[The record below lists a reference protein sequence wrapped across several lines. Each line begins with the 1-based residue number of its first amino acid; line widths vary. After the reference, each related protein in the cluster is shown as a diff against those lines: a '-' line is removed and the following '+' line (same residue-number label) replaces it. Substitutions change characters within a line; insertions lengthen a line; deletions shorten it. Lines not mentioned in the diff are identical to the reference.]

1 MKGQKGEEGLLG
13 KDGPIGPMG
22 PAGPIGPVVMQITV
36 YRSAK
41 ISARCKKSRAI
52 LNLIITTRRCK
63 LQL

>member
-41 ISARCKKSRAI
+41 ISARCKKKQSYTK
-52 LNLIITTRRCK
+52 LNNNNTTV
-63 LQL
+63 